1 MPKYRPFPTVQLKDR
16 RWPDQTID
24 TAPIW
29 CSVDLRDGNQAL
41 AIPMSVAEK
50 CEMFD
55 LLVTIGFKEIEVGF
69 PSASQIDFDFVRK
82 LIEENR
88 IPDDV
93 SIQVLTQARDHLI
106 RRTFEAIDGAKNV
119 IMHFYNSTSVLQRE
133 ITFGMSKNE
142 IKQIAVDGAKLIK
155 ELVPTVPETAV
166 RLEYS
171 PESFSDTETDYALEV
186 CEAVMDVWEPT
197 VDNKI
202 ILNLPDTVEWIP
214 AHRHADQ
221 IEWFCRN
228 MKHRDLALVSLHT
241 HNDRGTGVAACEMGI
256 MAGADRVEGT
266 LFGNGERTGNLDI
279 ITVALNRLADG
290 VDPGL
295 DLRDIPRIRR
305 VYERTTRMQV
315 PPRHPYAGDLVF
327 TAFSGSHQDAIKK
340 GMDKRGGDGSDD
352 APWKVPYLHI
362 DPKDIGRTYESIVRI
377 NSQSGK
383 GGVAYVMAREFGFEM
398 PKSMHVEIGTL
409 VNKLADEWGRE
420 LSTTEIYEAFNREFL
435 QRNAPLEVVETEFE
449 YVKSD
454 PRTLRCAAAIKHD
467 GREMSV
473 EGEGNGPISAFVHA
487 LENAGVA
494 RIALNDFHEHAIG
507 SGAETEAVAYIQI
520 ETAEGKRYW
529 GAGVDTNIDLAGTK
543 ALVSAYNRSRA
554 PAKIKAAGD

>member
-1 MPKYRPFPTVQLKDR
+1 MPKYTPFKTIDLSDR
-16 RWPDQTID
+16 RWPDETIKA
-24 TAPIW
+24 APIW

-55 LLVTIGFKEIEVGF
+55 LLVEIGFKEIEVGF

-82 LIEENR
+82 LIDEDR
-88 IPDDV
+88 IPDGV
-93 SIQVLTQARDHLI
+93 WIQVLTQAREPLI
-106 RRTFEAIDGAKNV
+106 RRTFESVRGAKHV

-133 ITFGMSKNE
+133 ITFGMDRGE
-142 IKQIAVDGAKLIK
+142 IKEIAVNAAKLIR
-155 ELVPTVPETAV
+155 ELTPTLEGTDV

-197 VDNKI
+197 PQNKI
-202 ILNLPDTVEWIP
+202 ILNLPDTVEFIP

-228 MKHRDLALVSLHT
+228 MRRRDLALVSLHT

-266 LFGNGERTGNLDI
+266 LFGNGERTGNVDI
-279 ITVALNRLADG
+279 VTVALNRLADG

-295 DLRDIPRIRR
+295 DFSNLPRVRR
-305 VYERTTRMQV
+305 VFERTTRMNV
-315 PPRHPYAGDLVF
+315 PPRHPYAGELVF

-340 GMDKRGGDGSDD
+340 GMDRRGGEAALE

-383 GGVAYVMAREFGFEM
+383 GGVAYVMSREFGFEM
-398 PKSMHVEIGTL
+398 PKAMHVEIGAM
-409 VNKLADEWGRE
+409 VNRIADELGRE
-420 LSTTEIYEAFNREFL
+420 LTTTEIWEAFNREYL
-435 QRNAPLEVVETEFE
+435 QKTSPLEVREIEFE
-449 YVKSD
+449 YVKGD
-454 PRTLRCAAAIKHD
+454 MHLLRCEAVVRHD
-467 GREMSV
+467 GRTIHIR
-473 EGEGNGPISAFVHA
+473 GEGNGPISAFVHA
-487 LENAGVA
+487 LAEAGVA
-494 RIALNDFHEHAIG
+494 DITLTDFHEHAIG
-507 SGAETEAVAYIQI
+507 TGAETEAVAYIQI
-520 ETAEGKRYW
+520 EVPDGRKHW

-543 ALVSAYNRSRA
+543 ALVSAYNRSRTRVDVGVPGA
-554 PAKIKAAGD
+554 